1 MGVGTR
7 KMEYRKMLFT
17 SDFKRPMKKVAKAMP
32 VGFTDEDFYE
42 AYKKYY
48 PYMVEEAQKMCDDY
62 KRHNASRKKK
72 GYKNIVF
79 FPEPVA
85 LLKQASGK
93 TIRSTRKA
101 HQNGNVMSEE
111 ELARYT
117 QELERDSKDKI
128 EKRKRKKEAFLEQAQ
143 EVEPKYIKKL
153 TNLYFI
159 TRKANSLDVNSRYL
173 ILLEIAQFKCKES
186 ITVLSK
192 INSCD
197 KNYDMRHLAFNLL
210 QQMGEHPWLARNRKG
225 KKRQSAIQPI
235 DIAENP
241 TRLVE
246 HIYKYQGSIHQRYDV
261 FLSHSSY
268 DTKQLLKLK
277 QKLNAEGLV
286 VYIDW
291 VNDKVMMN
299 RKNQNDDT
307 WTVLKLRMDES
318 EKMLFV
324 MTDNSLR
331 STWTPKEIDFFKSLN
346 KEILVYQPEEITE
359 KPFESL
365 DECEKC
371 SEVDVIIE
379 TIITTNTKDNG

>member
-153 TNLYFI
+153 TDLYFI
-159 TRKANSLDVNSRYL
+159 TRKANSLDVNSR
-173 ILLEIAQFKCKES
+173 
-186 ITVLSK
+186 
-192 INSCD
+192 
-197 KNYDMRHLAFNLL
+197 
-210 QQMGEHPWLARNRKG
+210 
-225 KKRQSAIQPI
+225 
-235 DIAENP
+235 
-241 TRLVE
+241 
-246 HIYKYQGSIHQRYDV
+246 
-261 FLSHSSY
+261 
-268 DTKQLLKLK
+268 
-277 QKLNAEGLV
+277 
-286 VYIDW
+286 
-291 VNDKVMMN
+291 
-299 RKNQNDDT
+299 
-307 WTVLKLRMDES
+307 
-318 EKMLFV
+318 
-324 MTDNSLR
+324 
-331 STWTPKEIDFFKSLN
+331 
-346 KEILVYQPEEITE
+346 
-359 KPFESL
+359 
-365 DECEKC
+365 
-371 SEVDVIIE
+371 
-379 TIITTNTKDNG
+379 